1 MTRKRFDSAPQIN
14 VKDEGMLIQQVAG
27 STTNLLEVKSHSGAT
42 LMAVDY
48 VGTMTSGASNT
59 FTYLAA
65 TTSASLPAN
74 TTIGAVSPTELG
86 YLDGVTSAIQTQLNS
101 KLSTAV
107 TSLTGTANQIT
118 VSSSTGAVTLSLP
131 QSIATTSDVTF
142 NNSTVARVIGT
153 NNVHLDPAA
162 GYDTYLNYYQQGR
175 PIYAYGSLRMQRD
188 STGYYQVSTGTW
200 SGDAPNGQGKLEYH
214 SNRWYFNTGGDSN
227 AESWVFRRGASN
239 VVTISSAGS
248 LSATNLTSTSRM
260 YAGEWLQFN
269 ANAGCYWPNTGF
281 DTAPHLYPSQSTY
294 ATLRVVG
301 RRNGYAGIEFSDAAG
316 PCVIMYDTGGN
327 GGLYDYQDWQL
338 YWNRGN
344 RSLSIGGSSQ
354 PVGSYYKCY
363 VNGRLYVSDFMYNVG
378 RYYGAQSNS
387 GATIQMSSGNATHFQ
402 WGSYY
407 AFFVDSTHVKTFVI
421 DHPTK
426 ENNYLVHA
434 CAEGPTSDVFYR
446 GEGQLQNGIC
456 VVTLP
461 DYFEDLTEKHGRTV
475 MITPIADENGP
486 AANLSAYE
494 IENGQFVVEQIGGYH
509 VPFQRFWWR
518 VDAIRKNT
526 SFDVEPSKTTHEV
539 AGDGPY
545 TYLRRK
551 V

>member
-1 MTRKRFDSAPQIN
+1 MTRKRFDSSPQFN
-14 VKDEGMLIQQVAG
+14 VKEEGVLIQQVVG
-27 STTNLLEVKSHSGAT
+27 SSTNLLEVKAHNGAT
-42 LMAVDY
+42 LMSVDY
-48 VGTMTSGASNT
+48 AGTMTSGASNT

-86 YLDGVTSAIQTQLNS
+86 YLDGVTSAIQTQIDTKAPTNS
-101 KLSTAV
+101 PTFTGTVTLPTGAV
-107 TSLTGTANQIT
+107 TSAMIADGTIVNADVNASAGIALSKLASGTSGQVVIANASGVPTYVSLSGDITVDATGATTIAANSVALGTDTTGNYISTITGTANQIT
-118 VSSSTGAVTLSLP
+118 VSGSGSESAAVTLSLP
-131 QSIATTSDVTF
+131 QNIHTGATPTFANITS
-142 NNSTVARVIGT
+142 
-153 NNVHLDPAA
+153 
-162 GYDTYLNYYQQGR
+162 
-175 PIYAYGSLRMQRD
+175 
-188 STGYYQVSTGTW
+188 
-200 SGDAPNGQGKLEYH
+200 
-214 SNRWYFNTGGDSN
+214 
-227 AESWVFRRGASN
+227 
-239 VVTISSAGS
+239 SS
-248 LSATNLTSTSRM
+248 RI

-281 DTAPHLYPSQSTY
+281 ELAPHIYPSQSTY
-294 ATLRVVG
+294 SAIRVLG
-301 RRNGYAGIEFSDAAG
+301 RRNGYAGVEFGDTTGPCTVMFDAAG
-316 PCVIMYDTGGN
+316 NGGN
-327 GGLYDYQDWQL
+327 YDYQDWHF
-338 YWNRGN
+338 YWHRGN
-344 RSLSIGGSSQ
+344 RSISIGGSSQ
-354 PVGSYYKCY
+354 PLGSYYKCY
-363 VNGRLYVSDFMYNVG
+363 INGRLYVSDFMYNVG

-407 AFFVDSTHVKTFVI
+407 AFFVDGTHVKTFVI

-426 ENNYLVHA
+426 QDNYLVHA

-494 IENGQFVVEQIGGYH
+494 IEDGKFVVEQIGGYH

-526 SFDVEPSKTTHEV
+526 SFDVEPSKMTHEV

-545 TYLRRK
+545 TYLRKRG
-551 V
+551 